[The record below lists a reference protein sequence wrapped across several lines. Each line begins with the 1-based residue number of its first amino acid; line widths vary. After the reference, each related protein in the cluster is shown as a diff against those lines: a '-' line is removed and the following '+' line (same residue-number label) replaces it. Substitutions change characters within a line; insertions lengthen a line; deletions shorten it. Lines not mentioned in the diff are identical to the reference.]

1 MVQRGRKRA
10 GRGAASGQVTEAT
23 MKRVSQAELRTHLG
37 KYMHEVRKTRF
48 PLHVVGRNGRGV
60 VILPTDEYEGLIET
74 LHLLGS
80 PANSARLFRS
90 IAEADAGETVELD
103 I

>member
-1 MVQRGRKRA
+1 
-10 GRGAASGQVTEAT
+10 

-37 KYMHEVRKTRF
+37 KYLDEVRDTRS
-48 PLHVVGRNGRGV
+48 PLHVMGRNRRAV
-60 VILPTDEYEGLIET
+60 VILPLDEYEGLIET
-74 LHLLGS
+74 LHLLGN

-90 IAEADAGETVELD
+90 IAEADAGGGIERD